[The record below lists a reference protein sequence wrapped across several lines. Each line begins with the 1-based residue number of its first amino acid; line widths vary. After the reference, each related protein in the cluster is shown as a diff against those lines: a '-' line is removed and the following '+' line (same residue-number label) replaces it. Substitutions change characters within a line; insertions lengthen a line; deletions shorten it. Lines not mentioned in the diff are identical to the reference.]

1 MTASFVR
8 PLGSAD
14 WRPTKGNDH
23 SCYTLNDK
31 VLVDCNAGCLMHIL
45 SLDKDPTE
53 FSHIFFTHMH
63 SDHCMGLASILH
75 HWRVVK
81 GDLGDLTI
89 VGPAETV
96 RDQVMLTLQYVFHDS
111 KDMMKDIKRLPN
123 IVALAGEGT
132 YETDDFTVAHTAAD
146 HAVPDIAY
154 VFTDNETGKKI
165 GFSGDTMYL
174 PKFAD
179 FFRNVDLLVYECSY
193 GGGPL
198 DDNVVNCRHSS
209 SREAAQVTNECGAK
223 ALMLTHCYEP
233 KREHAIIEAGKR
245 TDIPVM
251 WALPFK
257 KVEY

>member
-23 SCYTLNDK
+23 SCYTQNDK
-31 VLVDCNAGCLMHIL
+31 VLVDCNAGVLMHIL

-53 FSHIFFTHMH
+53 FDHIFFTHMH
-63 SDHCMGLASILH
+63 IDHCMGLASILH

-81 GDLGDLTI
+81 GDLGGLTI
-89 VGPAETV
+89 VGPAATV
-96 RDQVMLTLQYVFHDS
+96 REQVMLTLKYTFHDN

-123 IVALAGEGT
+123 IVEVSGDGT
-132 YETDDFTVAHTAAD
+132 YENDDFTVAYTDAD
-146 HAVPDIAY
+146 HAVPGLCY
-154 VFTDNETGKKI
+154 VFTDNNTGKTI
-165 GFSGDTMYL
+165 GFSGDTMYM

-179 FFRNVDLLVYECSY
+179 FFRNINLLVYECSY

-209 SREAAQVTNECGAK
+209 SREAAQVVNESGAK
-223 ALMLTHCYEP
+223 ALMLTHATEH
-233 KREHAIIEAGKR
+233 KREGAIIEAGKR
-245 TDIPVM
+245 TDVPIY

>member
-14 WRPTKGNDH
+14 WLPTKGNDH

-31 VLVDCNAGCLMHIL
+31 VLVDCNAGVLMHIL

-53 FSHIFFTHMH
+53 FDHIFFTHMH
-63 SDHCMGLASILH
+63 IDHCMGLASILH

-81 GDLGDLTI
+81 GDLGGLTI
-89 VGPAETV
+89 VGPAATV
-96 RDQVMLTLQYVFHDS
+96 REQVMLTLKYTFHDN

-123 IVALAGEGT
+123 IVEVSGDGT
-132 YETDDFTVAHTAAD
+132 YENDDFTVAYTDAD
-146 HAVPDIAY
+146 HAVPGLCY
-154 VFTDNETGKKI
+154 VFTDNNTGKTI
-165 GFSGDTMYL
+165 GFSGDTMYM
-174 PKFAD
+174 PKFTD
-179 FFRNVDLLVYECSY
+179 FFRNIDLLVYECSY

-209 SREAAQVTNECGAK
+209 SREAAQVVNEAGAK
-223 ALMLTHCYEP
+223 ALMLTHATEH
-233 KREHAIIEAGKR
+233 KREGAIIEAGKR
-245 TDIPVM
+245 TDVPIY

>member
-1 MTASFVR
+1 MTASCVR

-31 VLVDCNAGCLMHIL
+31 VLVDCNAGVLMHIL

-53 FSHIFFTHMH
+53 FDHIFFTHMH
-63 SDHCMGLASILH
+63 IDHCMGLASILH

-81 GDLGDLTI
+81 GDLGGLTI
-89 VGPAETV
+89 VGPAATV
-96 RDQVMLTLQYVFHDS
+96 REQVMLTLKYTFHDN

-123 IVALAGEGT
+123 IVEVSGDGT
-132 YETDDFTVAHTAAD
+132 YENDDFTVAYTDAD
-146 HAVPDIAY
+146 HAVPGLCY
-154 VFTDNETGKKI
+154 VFTDNNTGKTI
-165 GFSGDTMYL
+165 GFSGDTMYM

-179 FFRNVDLLVYECSY
+179 FFRNIDLLVYECSY

-209 SREAAQVTNECGAK
+209 SREAAQVVNEAGTK
-223 ALMLTHCYEP
+223 ALMLTHATEH
-233 KREHAIIEAGKR
+233 KREGAIIEAGKR
-245 TDIPVM
+245 TDVPIY